1 MGLARFGGSTAPWRM
16 DQSLSAKSNVLAK
29 MHHYVDV
36 ELRKAMKNF
45 IAEHELFY
53 CSFFDRCVDSA
64 GISMLILPFRYY
76 HSQWFLVVLT
86 ELSLYAIMGAIL
98 NQYAHWTTR
107 NLTFLFINCLF
118 GLITSASHPYVDI
131 FDRWLEY
138 SGRLLIAIVSVG
150 LMITAAIEPAK
161 IKYSQTALY
170 NAGGTASYFVG
181 QKGLF
186 NGFGIYDVLDLCM
199 ALAFY
204 TYIIYVLFR

>member
-1 MGLARFGGSTAPWRM
+1 MGLARFGGSSAPWRR
-16 DQSLSAKSNVLAK
+16 DQSLSSKSDVLGK

-36 ELRKAMKNF
+36 EMRKAMKNF

-64 GISMLILPFRYY
+64 GISMLILPFRYH

-98 NQYAHWTTR
+98 NQYAPWTTR
-107 NLTFLFINCLF
+107 NLIFLLINCLF
-118 GLITSASHPYVDI
+118 GLITYVSHPYVDM

-138 SGRLLIAIVSVG
+138 SGRLLILFVAGG

-161 IKYSQTALY
+161 IKYAQTALY
-170 NAGGTASYFVG
+170 NAGSDASYFVG
-181 QKGLF
+181 QSGLF
-186 NGFGIYDVLDLCM
+186 NGFGIYDVLDLLM

-204 TYIIYVLFR
+204 SYIIYVLYR